1 MAISGTPGLNLGNLF
16 DKSMEAVGKRG
27 SAIEQR
33 MAELQTKESASPE
46 EMAMLN
52 FQLGQ
57 YNAMLESLSTVTKSM
72 NDMLKSL
79 AQRAG

>member
-16 DKSMEAVGKRG
+16 DKSMEAVSKRG
-27 SAIEQR
+27 ANIEQK
-33 MAELQTKESASPE
+33 MKELQNSESASPE
-46 EMAMLN
+46 QMAMLN
-52 FQLGQ
+52 FELGQ

>member
-1 MAISGTPGLNLGNLF
+1 MSLSGTPGLNLGNLF
-16 DKSMEAVGKRG
+16 EKGMDAVSKRG
-27 SAIEQR
+27 TDIEKR
-33 MAELQTKESASPE
+33 MAELQNQESISPE

-57 YNAMLESLSTVTKSM
+57 YNDLVESLSSISKSM

>member
-1 MAISGTPGLNLGNLF
+1 MTVSGTPGLNLGNLF
-16 DKSMEAVGKRG
+16 DTSMDAVGKRG
-27 SAIEQR
+27 QSIEQK
-33 MAELQTKESASPE
+33 MTELQGKESVSPE

-52 FQLGQ
+52 FELGQ

>member
-16 DKSMEAVGKRG
+16 QQGMDAVSKRG
-27 SAIEQR
+27 SDIEKR
-33 MAELQTKESASPE
+33 MAELQGQDSISPE

-57 YNAMLESLSTVTKSM
+57 YNALVETLGSISKSM

>member
-1 MAISGTPGLNLGNLF
+1 MTVPGTPGLNLGNLF
-16 DKSMEAVGKRG
+16 NTSMDAVSNRG
-27 SAIEQR
+27 ASIEQK
-33 MAELQTKESASPE
+33 MTALQNAESVSPE
-46 EMAMLN
+46 QMAMLN

-57 YNAMLESLSTVTKSM
+57 YNAMLESLSTITKSM

>member
-1 MAISGTPGLNLGNLF
+1 MTVSGTPGLNLGNLF
-16 DKSMEAVGKRG
+16 NTSMDAVSNRG
-27 SAIEQR
+27 ASIEQK
-33 MAELQTKESASPE
+33 MTELQNAESASPE
-46 EMAMLN
+46 QMAMLN

-57 YNAMLESLSTVTKSM
+57 YNAMLESLSTITKSM